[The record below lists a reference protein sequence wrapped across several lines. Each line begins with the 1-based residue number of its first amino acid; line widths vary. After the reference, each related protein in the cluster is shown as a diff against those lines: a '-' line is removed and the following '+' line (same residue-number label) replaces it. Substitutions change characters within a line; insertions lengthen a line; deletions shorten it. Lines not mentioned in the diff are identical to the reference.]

1 MSGNRRRVRADTPQD
16 LVPRVPPDNTGLLD
30 TKATIAGAVATG
42 VLLEPAQGL
51 LWTFAIAR

>member
-1 MSGNRRRVRADTPQD
+1 VRADTPQD
-16 LVPRVPPDNTGLLD
+16 LVPRVPPDNTGMLD